1 MNIVFALVRVE
12 EELSVEEL
20 DPDDGKDEL
29 EEEIDDEDVENVL
42 KRDDHAIKYSLQ
54 LWHSIDCLHSY

>member
-1 MNIVFALVRVE
+1 MFALICAE
-12 EELSVEEL
+12 KELSIEEL
-20 DPDDGKDEL
+20 DPDNGEDEL
-29 EEEIDDEDVENVL
+29 KEQIDDEDVENVL